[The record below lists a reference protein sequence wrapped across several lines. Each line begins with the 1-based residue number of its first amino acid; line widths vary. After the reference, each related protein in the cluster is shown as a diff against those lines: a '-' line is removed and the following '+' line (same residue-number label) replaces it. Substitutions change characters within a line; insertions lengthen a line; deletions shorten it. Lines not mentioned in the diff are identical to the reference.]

1 MKMKFYKTLINLR
14 FSIFNDGD
22 VHCFQIKYLLLN
34 KITYMYRHKL
44 YSLKGIVNILFILVV
59 TSYKKS
65 LGALKWGLKYFFTK
79 F

>member
-14 FSIFNDGD
+14 FSIFNDRD

-65 LGALKWGLKYFFTK
+65 LGALKRGLKYFFTK

>member
-1 MKMKFYKTLINLR
+1 MKFYKTLINLR

-44 YSLKGIVNILFILVV
+44 YSLKDIVNNLFILVM

-65 LGALKWGLKYFFTK
+65 LEALK
-79 F
+79 